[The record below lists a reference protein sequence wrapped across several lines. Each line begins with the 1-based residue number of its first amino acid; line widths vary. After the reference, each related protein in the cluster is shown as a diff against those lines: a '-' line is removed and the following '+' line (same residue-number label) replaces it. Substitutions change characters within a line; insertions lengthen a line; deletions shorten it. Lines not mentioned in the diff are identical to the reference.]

1 MATKKKKEVPTIS
14 DVTEQVTKKEVT
26 EYITSGDIGLD
37 LCLSN
42 GQGIPLGANIML
54 FGLPGTGKTTIFCDT
69 IVRLMRRY
77 RNAGIPFSCHYIDS
91 ETSKELLNATGVMEF
106 VYDKEEYHPQQVIYH
121 DYVNS
126 FDYLE
131 DVYDRMVNKKG
142 DVWNKDVHF
151 VFIDSITNLLADSQL
166 ENDVNKADFGD
177 NARARKK
184 LYQKWLQPIKAKG
197 ITQFWSVQ
205 MSVKQG
211 ATQYE
216 DPKKPA
222 VSEFDKHN
230 MDIII
235 KLTANKDTRKVDIK
249 KTVVKTIEGEK
260 EIIKKYFVTMDPNQ
274 ANHTKNRYG
283 QNIPINVM
291 LYPGKGVINAYIL
304 RQLLES
310 HKFIKK
316 LDSQNFSISP
326 EFAEYMGKEKLDQV
340 GIEDIEKV
348 PRKPN
353 LNTLCSLNNA
363 EIERFLRERDCMK
376 VVVEEEED
384 DDGLF

>member
-1 MATKKKKEVPTIS
+1 MATKKKKDVPTIS

-69 IVRLMRRY
+69 IVRTMRRY
-77 RNAGIPFSCHYIDS
+77 RNAGIPFRCHYIDS

-340 GIEDIEKV
+340 GIDDIEKV

-353 LNTLCSLNNA
+353 INTLCSLNNA
-363 EIERFLRERDCMK
+363 EIERLLRERDCMK

>member
-42 GQGIPLGANIML
+42 GQGIPLGANIMF
-54 FGLPGTGKTTIFCDT
+54 FGLPGTGKTTIFCDI
-69 IVRLMRRY
+69 IVRIMRRY
-77 RNAGIPFSCHYIDS
+77 IDAGIPFRCHYIDS

-222 VSEFDKHN
+222 VSDFDKHN

>member
-1 MATKKKKEVPTIS
+1 
-14 DVTEQVTKKEVT
+14 
-26 EYITSGDIGLD
+26 
-37 LCLSN
+37 
-42 GQGIPLGANIML
+42 
-54 FGLPGTGKTTIFCDT
+54 
-69 IVRLMRRY
+69 
-77 RNAGIPFSCHYIDS
+77 
-91 ETSKELLNATGVMEF
+91 
-106 VYDKEEYHPQQVIYH
+106 
-121 DYVNS
+121 
-126 FDYLE
+126 
-131 DVYDRMVNKKG
+131 
-142 DVWNKDVHF
+142 
-151 VFIDSITNLLADSQL
+151 
-166 ENDVNKADFGD
+166 
-177 NARARKK
+177 
-184 LYQKWLQPIKAKG
+184 
-197 ITQFWSVQ
+197 

-222 VSEFDKHN
+222 VSDFDKHN

-363 EIERFLRERDCMK
+363 EIERFLRERNCMK
-376 VVVEEEED
+376 IVVEEEED